1 MFRCE
6 RCGSGFT
13 PREARGLDGCPSC
26 QNRDRVRSP
35 LAFKPF
41 YGVGPVPTTLE
52 RVRRTARRL
61 NGAGGVP
68 RGAGR

>member
-13 PREARGLDGCPSC
+13 PREAKGVEACPRCQGRDG
-26 QNRDRVRSP
+26 VRAP

-41 YGVGPVPTTLE
+41 YGVGPTPTTLE
-52 RVRRTARRL
+52 RVRRTARGLRT
-61 NGAGGVP
+61 APGVP